1 MVHFVSLVFESE
13 SNIYAF
19 LSTASFISILIAHMP
34 GMPAFEAASDGSFIR
49 RENHVSRLLFFSNSQ
64 ATTIVF
70 WLYWNKNN
78 APTHNNSLFVG
89 FETLFAAPGIFPSA
103 DGDEVALPLSVGEWI
118 IQYWKEHTEQ
128 YRKRPADKRP
138 MECTTHPGDVVFVPH
153 GWWHSVINL
162 DESNIAI
169 THNYV
174 SPSNLGNALKFF
186 REKQDQISG
195 CRDRKESIKP
205 EFIHDVL
212 VEELRTREPRHLD
225 RAMKQTGWT
234 CRAWEET
241 KAEVITDDDNENKS
255 NDPANKKRKIDSGH
269 NRSEDAAKNQ
279 KEELSSVMSKTERV
293 PAFSFSFL

>member
-1 MVHFVSLVFESE
+1 
-13 SNIYAF
+13 
-19 LSTASFISILIAHMP
+19 
-34 GMPAFEAASDGSFIR
+34 
-49 RENHVSRLLFFSNSQ
+49 
-64 ATTIVF
+64 
-70 WLYWNKNN
+70 
-78 APTHNNSLFVG
+78 
-89 FETLFAAPGIFPSA
+89 
-103 DGDEVALPLSVGEWI
+103 
-118 IQYWKEHTEQ
+118 
-128 YRKRPADKRP
+128 

-205 EFIHDVL
+205 EFIHDAL
-212 VEELRTREPRHLD
+212 VKELQVKEPQHLE
-225 RAMKQTGWT
+225 RAVQQTGWT
-234 CRAWEET
+234 CRAWEE
-241 KAEVITDDDNENKS
+241 AEVITDDDDEKDS
-255 NDPANKKRKIDSGH
+255 ASKHKKRRIDNGH
-269 NRSEDAAKNQ
+269 DRSKDDVVQ

>member
-1 MVHFVSLVFESE
+1 MPKPVFFYSKHSSVSHFSK
-13 SNIYAF
+13 
-19 LSTASFISILIAHMP
+19 
-34 GMPAFEAASDGSFIR
+34 
-49 RENHVSRLLFFSNSQ
+49 
-64 ATTIVF
+64 IVF
-70 WLYWNKNN
+70 FY
-78 APTHNNSLFVG
+78 T
-89 FETLFAAPGIFPSA
+89 APGVFPSA

-128 YRKRPADKRP
+128 YRKRPVDQRP

-205 EFIHDVL
+205 EFIHDAL
-212 VEELRTREPRHLD
+212 VKKLQVKEPKHLEK
-225 RAMKQTGWT
+225 ALAQKGWT

-241 KAEVITDDDNENKS
+241 KAEVITDDDDDEQNSKDGENFK
-255 NDPANKKRKIDSGH
+255 NKKRKLDNGHDRKDDSL
-269 NRSEDAAKNQ
+269 K
-279 KEELSSVMSKTERV
+279 KEESSSVMSKTERV